1 MIKKHKE
8 SMSRDE
14 LIKMRKLDEAAEK
27 SGSFISSVSEK
38 DIHYNYREINR
49 YCKEKGIEPIDMTI
63 RELNTFIIDTSFETL
78 HSGERINMCEAIEG
92 IRNDG
97 IEIGILTT
105 LAILVNDGILTLS
118 DAAKRANMSVEEFE
132 AKTDIKK

>member
-78 HSGERINMCEAIEG
+78 HSEERINMCEAIEG

-105 LAILVNDGILTLS
+105 LAILVNNGILTLS
-118 DAAKRANMSVEEFE
+118 DAAKRANMSVEEFK
-132 AKTDIKK
+132 AKTGLKE